1 MYWLFL
7 ALAVTFE
14 IFATTMMKISTGFTK
29 LLPSLGTFVGYIL
42 CFTFFSMALKK
53 IDLGVAYAIWG
64 AVGITVMAAIG
75 IIFFKES
82 MSFLKVVSILLIV
95 LGVIGLNLSGAHH

>member
-7 ALAVTFE
+7 ALSVIFE
-14 IFATTMMKISTGFTK
+14 ISATTMMKVSAGFTK
-29 LLPSLGTFVGYIL
+29 LLPSVATFVGYIL
-42 CFTFFSMALKK
+42 CFTFLSMALKK
-53 IDLGVAYAIWG
+53 IDLGIAYAIWG
-64 AVGITVMAAIG
+64 AVGITIMAAIG

-82 MSFLKVVSILLIV
+82 ISLLKVVSILLIV